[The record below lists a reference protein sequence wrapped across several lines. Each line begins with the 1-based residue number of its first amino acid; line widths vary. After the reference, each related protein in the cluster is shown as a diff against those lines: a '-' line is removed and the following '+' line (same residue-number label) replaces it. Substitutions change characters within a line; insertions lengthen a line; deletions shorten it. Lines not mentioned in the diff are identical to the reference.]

1 MPLLLLWSQTVVIRV
16 EKKQNNM
23 EDSWEILINLRECKT
38 FEEETCGEQMLP
50 FLPRV
55 GDVFWMSDAC
65 QEELTRKVRICRRQH
80 GEKCKGT
87 CPFANDKGRTDLN
100 NEVIVH
106 KVLFNV
112 EHHEVMIT
120 LRDNSN
126 IIWNQHE

>member
-1 MPLLLLWSQTVVIRV
+1 
-16 EKKQNNM
+16 M

-38 FEEETCGEQMLP
+38 FEEQTAEEQMLP

-55 GDVFWMSDAC
+55 GDVFWMSDRC
-65 QEELTRKVRICRRQH
+65 QKELTRLVRLCRRRQ

-87 CPFANDKGRTDLN
+87 CPFANDKGKIDLN

-106 KVLFNV
+106 QVLFNV

-120 LRDNSN
+120 LRENSN